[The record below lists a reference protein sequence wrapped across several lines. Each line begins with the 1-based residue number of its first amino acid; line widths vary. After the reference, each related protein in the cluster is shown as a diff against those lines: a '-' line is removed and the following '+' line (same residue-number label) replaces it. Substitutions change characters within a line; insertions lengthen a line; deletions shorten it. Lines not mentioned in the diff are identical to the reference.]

1 MLRRKRLSA
10 APTML
15 ELVLQWSRRARS
27 FVVGTVFLTATTSA
41 GVLSADYLMRPGV
54 LPFTRL
60 MVEGEFIHV
69 TRVEIRDAVTPV
81 AAAGFFASDMDAVKG
96 AVLEL
101 PWVQWVAVRREWPDT
116 LHLRIIE
123 QHAVAQW
130 NGGEGGLIN
139 EHGQLFHPD
148 SKTYPTTLPVLS
160 GPVGTAPQ
168 VASLYGQLARQLG
181 MVNLNVKSVLL
192 DARRAW
198 SLDLDNGI
206 KFVLGRNFE
215 PHRVQRFIRAY
226 PRALAPRMQQI
237 EQVDLRYPNGFSVR
251 WKDEAGVRS
260 LSGNRIG

>member
-1 MLRRKRLSA
+1 MLRRKRQA
-10 APTML
+10 AASSTRVD
-15 ELVLQWSRRARS
+15 LVAHWSRRARNL
-27 FVVGTVFLTATTSA
+27 VVGLVFVTATTGA
-41 GVLSADYLMRPGV
+41 GVLSADYLTRPGV

-69 TRVEIRDAVTPV
+69 TRAEVRDAVVPA
-81 AAAGFFASDMDAVKG
+81 AAAGFFASDMDAVNG
-96 AVLEL
+96 AVLEM

-130 NGGEGGLIN
+130 SEGGLIN
-139 EHGQLFHPD
+139 EQGQLFHPD
-148 SKTYPTTLPVLS
+148 SKTYPATLPVLS
-160 GPVGTAPQ
+160 GPAGAAPQ

-198 SLDLDNGI
+198 SVELDHGI
-206 KFVLGRNFE
+206 KLVLGRNFE

-226 PRALAPRMQQI
+226 PRALAMRMEQI
-237 EQVDLRYPNGFSVR
+237 EQIDLRYPNGFAVR
-251 WKDEAGVRS
+251 WKDAPRMQS
-260 LSGNRIG
+260 LSGNRVG